1 MKMSVHST
9 SAVVPLPQEVPFA
22 SSKFATIPLKVLL
35 SMPPPSFR
43 NEQLTSMYDRLTQH
57 GEAFENASL
66 DAAAYVC
73 RRVGRE
79 DVRLQQTVK
88 DIVNC
93 SYNAHYLH
101 DQLTFEDIAT
111 DSHKKTEVFMIT
123 QQIEGI
129 LLPLVTVRVL
139 VDKELDCFEI
149 FSKESV
155 LKRAAEFSR
164 FAYHPLLD
172 VPASVLDEQ
181 TRKRLDFHKRHL
193 FRILLRGAF
202 RFLKSRKFQTSY
214 LIMPPH
220 VKRYM
225 DGCGFRLT
233 DMPESHLLPSD
244 SHDVVRRA
252 FYKYWRP
259 ESPIH
264 EQPAVYNLDFRIK
277 PLMKIVMGQRIYL

>member
-1 MKMSVHST
+1 MNMSLHSA
-9 SAVVPLPQEVPFA
+9 SVVAPLPQEVPLA
-22 SSKFATIPLKVLL
+22 SSVFATIPLKELL
-35 SMPPPSFR
+35 DVPRAPFR
-43 NEQLTSMYDRLTQH
+43 NEQLTRKYERLMQQV
-57 GEAFENASL
+57 EVISDACL

-73 RRVGRE
+73 QRVGRE
-79 DVRLQQTVK
+79 DSRLQQMVK

-101 DQLTFEDIAT
+101 DQLTYKDIAV
-111 DSHKKTEVFMIT
+111 DSSKKTEVFIIS
-123 QQIEGI
+123 QQISDV
-129 LLPLVTVRVL
+129 LLPLVSVRVL
-139 VDKELDCFEI
+139 IDKELDCFEI
-149 FSKESV
+149 FSKEGAT
-155 LKRAAEFSR
+155 KRAAEFSR

-172 VPASVLDEQ
+172 VAVTPLDEQ

-193 FRILLRGAF
+193 FRILLCGAF

-233 DMPESHLLPSD
+233 DMPNAQLIPSPA
-244 SHDVVRRA
+244 HDRVRTT
-252 FYKYWRP
+252 FYKYWKP
-259 ESPIH
+259 QSPIH

-277 PLMKIVMGQRIYL
+277 PLMKIVQGQRIYL